1 MSKVLFKKIA
11 ILSLSERKAFN
22 FEFSEGINF
31 IHGTNDTGKSSLIKS
46 LYYCLGGDL
55 RLDDSW
61 KSQEIITKLT
71 ISHDGRSIDFFRKSS
86 TFIVSVSENNQ
97 IKSEKIFT
105 KTSALATE
113 IQDIFGFNL
122 LLTLKKGKET
132 VLANPAT
139 LYFPFYI
146 DQDDGWSHALES
158 FSGLKMYVDWQKN
171 ALQYHSGIKPKEY
184 YALNGEQKVL
194 AAQIAELEQ
203 EAALIRKTKFRFEQ
217 HFKDISFDIDINFYI
232 DKIDYFVKKCE
243 ELELEERKYRL
254 KAMELYSRRSSISD
268 VIFNIENERANSS
281 DDKSD
286 DISFIVDKYEINKSK
301 VSLFSQKTKLYEE
314 KNNLDSQIFKIKE
327 KLLEHKEVS
336 SKIKTMLSDVHNEFS
351 IKEII
356 DSEAYKSASVAF
368 ENQLSEIR
376 SNIEKLA
383 LAKSDLDTKIK
394 GFNNPKRTKEINS
407 YFLKMLNKAQIKLH
421 LPVSEKGSII
431 RYKTLTTG
439 KTGSRSPRAIFA
451 YHYALLMTINSFS
464 SLPLLPIVIDSPKQQ
479 DLDDELTEKL
489 IQFCLDDLAEISQV
503 IIGAVK
509 PEKNMIGYHSI
520 SLNKKFSLLKED
532 EFEET
537 YTEIVPTFNNALLEL
552 SQ

>member
-22 FEFSEGINF
+22 FNFSEGINF

-61 KSQEIITKLT
+61 KSQDIIIKLT
-71 ISHDGRSIDFFRKSS
+71 ISYDKRTINFFRKSS
-86 TFIVSVSENNQ
+86 TFVVSIFENNQ
-97 IKSEKIFT
+97 IKSEKVFT
-105 KTSALATE
+105 KTSALAAE

-122 LLTLKKGKET
+122 LLTLKKNKET

-146 DQDDGWSHALES
+146 DQDDGWSHVLES
-158 FSGLKMYVDWQKN
+158 FSGLKMYDNWQKN

-184 YALNGEQKVL
+184 YALSGEQKVL

-232 DKIDYFVKKCE
+232 EKIDYFVKKCE
-243 ELELEERKYRL
+243 ELELEERAYRL
-254 KAMELYSRRSSISD
+254 KAMELYSKRSSISD
-268 VIFNIENERANSS
+268 VIFNIENDQINSVIE
-281 DDKSD
+281 KND
-286 DISFIVDKYEINKSK
+286 DISFAIEKYEINKSK
-301 VSLFSQKTKLYEE
+301 ISLFSQKTKLYEE
-314 KNNLDSQIFKIKE
+314 KNILDIQISKIKE
-327 KLLEHKEVS
+327 KLLEHKEIS
-336 SKIKTMLSDVHNEFS
+336 SKIKAMLSDVHNEFS

-368 ENQLSEIR
+368 DNQLSEIKTR
-376 SNIEKLA
+376 IEKLA
-383 LAKSDLDTKIK
+383 LEKSDLDSRIK
-394 GFNNPKRTKEINS
+394 SFNNAKRTKEINT
-407 YFLKMLNKAQIKLH
+407 YFLKMLNKAQMKLR

-431 RYKTLTTG
+431 SYKTLTTG
-439 KTGSRSPRAIFA
+439 KTGSRSPRVIFA
-451 YHYALLMTINSFS
+451 YHYALLMTINNFS

-489 IQFCLDDLAEISQV
+489 IQFCLDDLAEVSQV

-520 SLNKKFSLLKED
+520 SLNKKFSLLKEE
-532 EFEET
+532 EFEDT
-537 YTEIVPTFNNALLEL
+537 YIEIVPIFDNALLEL